1 MKTLLIGTF
10 LSLLSLASVI
20 GQTNKPVEPAELV
33 QKREELM
40 RNLQR
45 ASIPIYEAYL
55 KSLEPLRAQFTR
67 DGKVDAVNALQVE
80 IKRAQDE
87 LDKATRA
94 AARGNTVSLAFT
106 ILSATYGSHEKHRT
120 VETTEMLRRALR
132 EGKATL
138 KLDNSLCE
146 GGKDPAPFVPK
157 ATTVTYTIDGQ
168 RKQKTFKEGY
178 ELNFD
183 TDLK

>member
-1 MKTLLIGTF
+1 MKTSVICF
-10 LSLLSLASVI
+10 LLSVFSIANVI
-20 GQTNKPVEPAELV
+20 AQANKPIEPAELA
-33 QKREELM
+33 QRREELL

-55 KSLEPLRAQFTR
+55 KSLEPLRAQYTR
-67 DGKVDAVNALQVE
+67 DGKVDAVNALQAE

-94 AARGNTVSLAFT
+94 TARGNTVALGFT
-106 ILSATYGSHEKHRT
+106 ILSATYGSHEKRRT
-120 VETTEMLRRALR
+120 ADTTEMLRRALR

-146 GGKDPAPFVPK
+146 GGKDPAPFVP
-157 ATTVTYTIDGQ
+157 
-168 RKQKTFKEGY
+168 
-178 ELNFD
+178 
-183 TDLK
+183 

>member
-1 MKTLLIGTF
+1 MKTSVICFL
-10 LSLLSLASVI
+10 LSLLSLANAVS
-20 GQTNKPVEPAELV
+20 QTNKPVDPMELV
-33 QKREELM
+33 QRREELL

-55 KSLEPLRAQFTR
+55 KSLEPLRAQYTR

-94 AARGNTVSLAFT
+94 AARSNTVTLAFT
-106 ILSATYGSHEKHRT
+106 ILSASYGSHEKHRT
-120 VETTEMLRRALR
+120 VDTAEMLRRALR

-157 ATTVTYTIDGQ
+157 TTIVTYSVDGQ